1 VPVCRA
7 SATETSFARRPRR
20 LFACGGVALAA
31 LAIGLFSSG
40 IAAQQASQ
48 AGSAPT
54 DSTTPAIHIT
64 SPLGRT
70 GLATTIRIV
79 AQISLPPGVTLSPVE
94 FFVDGE
100 LIGTVRN
107 GPPYAVGWGDKN
119 PLEPR
124 EIVVQAS
131 DSAGHMLR
139 DVVHLPAY
147 ELTEKTDVTGI
158 LLETAVY
165 DKANHW
171 ASDLAPSAFTVRE
184 DGVAQKIDLV
194 NREPAPTDL
203 VLLVDNSQSLY
214 RRMAFVRSACERLA
228 RTLRERDRIIVAPF
242 NAHIGTI
249 TGPTSDPNTV
259 AQAIGAMRAGGGTAM
274 LDALLEG
281 NRMLQ
286 NSDSRKVIVLIT
298 DGYDENSRADL
309 ATVQSAVAAS
319 GATIYVV
326 GVGGVA
332 GISLRGEQLLKK
344 LAEAS
349 GGRVFTPP
357 RENELVGAAE
367 SIAKDV
373 HSRYLLS
380 YTPSNQK
387 QDGLWR
393 AITVEVPEG
402 YRAKTR
408 TGYFAPAPPP
418 IRPTFEFTVRDA
430 ARSYVD
436 LTIDQVEIFEDDVP
450 QKIDTFQE
458 AVDPVSMVLAL
469 DSSGS
474 MKPSIDLVKETAKD
488 FIRAVRPEDS
498 LALITFAD
506 QPKYAHVLSLN
517 RDWSLEAIDKYT
529 PIGGTALYDAL
540 WNSFQTLKPEKG
552 RKAVIVLTDGRDEN
566 NPGTAPGST
575 HVLDDVLKLGKTVGA
590 TIFAVGLGEKVDR
603 PVLERLAEETGGQTY
618 FASDASGLG
627 TQLRKVVEDLRR
639 RYVVSYTS
647 TNATHD
653 GQWRSVEIRPHT
665 ADYVVSAPGGYF
677 APED

>member
-1 VPVCRA
+1 VPICRA
-7 SATETSFARRPRR
+7 SATGSSFARRPRR
-20 LFACGGVALAA
+20 LLALAGLALAA
-31 LAIGLFSSG
+31 SVDLHARL
-40 IAAQQASQ
+40 AAQQPVGG
-48 AGSAPT
+48 GSAPA
-54 DSTTPAIHIT
+54 DGSGASIHIT

-79 AQISLPPGVTLSPVE
+79 AQIDVPAGVTLSPVE

-131 DSAGHMLR
+131 DSAGHILR

-165 DKANHW
+165 DKMNHW
-171 ASDLAPSAFTVRE
+171 ASDLPPTAFTVRE
-184 DGVAQKIDLV
+184 DGVPQKVDLV

-214 RRMAFVRSACERLA
+214 RRMEFVRSACERLV
-228 RTLRERDRIIVAPF
+228 RTLRERDRVIVAPF
-242 NAHIGTI
+242 NAHVGTI
-249 TGPTSDPNTV
+249 TGPTNDATTV
-259 AQAIGAMRAGGGTAM
+259 AQAIGAMRAGGGTAL

-281 NRMLQ
+281 NRLLQ
-286 NSDSRKVIVLIT
+286 TGTDTRKVIVLIT

-309 ATVQSAVAAS
+309 PTVQSAIAAS
-319 GATIYVV
+319 GATVYVV

-332 GISLRGEQLLKK
+332 GISLRGERLLRT
-344 LAEAS
+344 LADS
-349 GGRVFTPP
+349 TGGRVFTPP

-373 HSRYLLS
+373 HSRYLIS

-387 QDGLWR
+387 LDGLWR
-393 AITVEVPEG
+393 TITVEVPEG
-402 YRAKTR
+402 YRARTR
-408 TGYFAPAPPP
+408 PGYFAPAPPP

-436 LTIDQVEIFEDDVP
+436 LTIDQVEVFEDEVP

-458 AVDPVSMVLAL
+458 AVDPVSMVLVL

-474 MKPSIDLVKETAKD
+474 MKPSVDLVKQTAKD
-488 FIRAVRPEDS
+488 FIRAVRPEDT

-506 QPKYAHVLSLN
+506 QPKYAHVLTLN

-529 PIGGTALYDAL
+529 PLGGTALYDAL
-540 WNSFQTLKPEKG
+540 WNAFQTLKPEKG
-552 RKAVIVLTDGRDEN
+552 RKAVVVLTDGRDEN

-575 HVLDDVLKLGKTVGA
+575 HVFGDVVKLGKTVGA

-603 PVLERLAEETGGQTY
+603 AVLEKLAEETGGQTY
-618 FASDASGLG
+618 FASDASALA
-627 TQLRKVVEDLRR
+627 TQFRKVVEDLRR

-653 GQWRSVEIRPHT
+653 GGWRTVEIRPHM
-665 ADYVVSAPGGYF
+665 ADFVVSAPGGYF